1 MTGYYKIESWWTIQS
16 KRYRNYM
23 GSGYDF
29 IEFLDKQIQQSE
41 ENEKTEFV
49 NFLTQKAINQDEDYA
64 IAFSLLE
71 KFCTDNCLELIFK
84 KAQQINFADQNIIY
98 YLNVLGK
105 RGTEK
110 HKQLLADYLLS
121 DKLNE
126 NHSFVHWS
134 LYPNFPDL
142 FAKAYSKYLIET
154 DYKKWT
160 GSAIVQAFMTHPKAL
175 ELVKQFLEVN
185 NKKVWTHFK
194 NDLQQEL
201 TKDFWNKTN
210 KKEIATIICS

>member
-1 MTGYYKIESWWTIQS
+1 
-16 KRYRNYM
+16 M
-23 GSGYDF
+23 GADFDF

-41 ENEKTEFV
+41 QDEKIEFID
-49 NFLTQKAINQDEDYA
+49 FLTQKAINQEDDYS

-71 KFCTDNCLELIFK
+71 KYCTDDCLELIFK
-84 KAQQINFADQNIIY
+84 KAQAMDLADQKIIY
-98 YLNVLGK
+98 YLNVIGK

-110 HKQLLADYLLS
+110 HKKLLSDFLLS

-126 NHSFVHWS
+126 NHSFVQWS
-134 LYPNFPDL
+134 VYPKFPDL

-154 DYKKWT
+154 DYKVWT
-160 GSAIVQAFMTHPKAL
+160 GSAIVQAFMTHPNAV
-175 ELVKQFLEVN
+175 ELVKDYLEVN

>member
-1 MTGYYKIESWWTIQS
+1 MTDYTTIQNWWTIQS

-23 GSGYDF
+23 GADFDF

-41 ENEKTEFV
+41 QDEKIEFID
-49 NFLTQKAINQDEDYA
+49 FLTQKAINQKDDYS

-71 KFCTDNCLELIFK
+71 KYCTDDCLELIFE
-84 KAQQINFADQNIIY
+84 KAQAMDLADQKIIY
-98 YLNVLGK
+98 YLNVIGK

-110 HKQLLADYLLS
+110 HKKLLTDFLLS

-126 NHSFVHWS
+126 NHTFVHWS
-134 LYPNFPDL
+134 VYPKFPDL

-154 DYKKWT
+154 DYKVWT
-160 GSAIVQAFMTHPKAL
+160 GSAIVQAFMTHPKAV
-175 ELVKQFLEVN
+175 ELVKDYLEVN

>member
-1 MTGYYKIESWWTIQS
+1 MTDYTTIQNWWTIQS

-29 IEFLDKQIQQSE
+29 IVFLGKQIQQSE
-41 ENEKTEFV
+41 QDEKIEFID
-49 NFLTQKAINQDEDYA
+49 FLTQKAINQEEDYA

-71 KFCTDNCLELIFK
+71 KYCTDKCLELIFE
-84 KAQQINFADQNIIY
+84 KAQTIDFADQNIIY
-98 YLNVLGK
+98 YLNVIGK
-105 RGTEK
+105 RGNEK
-110 HKQLLADYLLS
+110 HKQLLTEYVLS

-126 NHSFVHWS
+126 NQSFVHWS

-154 DYKKWT
+154 DYKVWT
-160 GSAIVQAFMTHPKAL
+160 GSAVVQSFMTHPKAVTL
-175 ELVKQFLEVN
+175 MKDYLEVN
-185 NKKVWTHFK
+185 NKKVWTYFK
-194 NDLQQEL
+194 NDLRQEL

-210 KKEIATIICS
+210 KKEIATIIYS

>member
-1 MTGYYKIESWWTIQS
+1 
-16 KRYRNYM
+16 M
-23 GSGYDF
+23 GADFDF

-41 ENEKTEFV
+41 QDEKIEFID
-49 NFLTQKAINQDEDYA
+49 FLTQKAINQKDDHS

-71 KFCTDNCLELIFK
+71 KYCTDDCLELIFE
-84 KAQQINFADQNIIY
+84 KAQAMDLADQKIIY
-98 YLNVLGK
+98 YLNVIGK

-110 HKQLLADYLLS
+110 HKKLLTDFLLS

-126 NHSFVHWS
+126 NHTFVHWS
-134 LYPNFPDL
+134 VYPKFPDL

-154 DYKKWT
+154 DYKVWT
-160 GSAIVQAFMTHPKAL
+160 GSAIVQAFMTHPKAV
-175 ELVKQFLEVN
+175 ELVKDYLEVN